1 VSTITVAE
9 ILQDPSG
16 LVRRVEAGETLAIVK
31 DGQVLAE
38 VKPLEPPP
46 ARQPRPFGL
55 CKGQFTVPDDFDDPL
70 PPEIIDEFYK

>member
-9 ILQDPSG
+9 ILHDPSD
-16 LVRRVEAGETLAIVK
+16 LVRRVKAGESLVVVEDGQTLAEI
-31 DGQVLAE
+31 
-38 VKPLEPPP
+38 KPSEPPP
-46 ARQPRPFGL
+46 LRQPRPFGL